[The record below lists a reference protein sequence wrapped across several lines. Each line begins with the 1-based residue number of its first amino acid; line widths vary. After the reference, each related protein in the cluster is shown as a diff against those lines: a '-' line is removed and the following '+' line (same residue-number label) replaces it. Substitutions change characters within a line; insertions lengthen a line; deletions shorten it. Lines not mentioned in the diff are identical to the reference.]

1 MFVEH
6 VTPTEYSVLR
16 VAINSHRY
24 SGSSIIHIK
33 ELESMNVGCVTM
45 TWHWYKISIDLVN
58 LSKSHPMILY
68 SFI

>member
-45 TWHWYKISIDLVN
+45 T
-58 LSKSHPMILY
+58 
-68 SFI
+68 